1 MLAHIICEIHFKRIK
16 ETLNYTFYGEA
27 VVYNT
32 VGNVKEYLINMK
44 SMRMKTINRQSK
56 AKGEF

>member
-16 ETLNYTFYGEA
+16 ETLKYTFYGEA

-44 SMRMKTINRQSK
+44 SMRMKTIK
-56 AKGEF
+56 LAE